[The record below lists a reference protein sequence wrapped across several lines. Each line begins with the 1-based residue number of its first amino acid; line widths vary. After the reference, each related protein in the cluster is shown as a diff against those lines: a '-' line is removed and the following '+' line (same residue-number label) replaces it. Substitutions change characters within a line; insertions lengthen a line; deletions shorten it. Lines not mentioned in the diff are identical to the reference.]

1 VNSAYDLIEGLKKRA
16 VRQWETGEVRD
27 LVKYWAG
34 ILAHHTEK
42 YIQTA
47 PTHHGINYPIFL
59 TLVLEQYNK
68 AVYDEQNRELE
79 LMR

>member
-1 VNSAYDLIEGLKKRA
+1 MNSAYDLIDGLKKRA
-16 VRQWETGEVRD
+16 VKQLESGEVRD

-34 ILAHHTEK
+34 ILAHHTES

-47 PTHHGINYPIFL
+47 PAYWGINYPIFL
-59 TLVLEQYNK
+59 SLVLEQYNK